1 MTLVYFF
8 ERAIKFVSE
17 NGIITFITSN
27 GWLNNEYGHKFQKFL
42 MSKTSV
48 IALVDTNYKYFD
60 NANVNTVKKGV
71 FFFLA
76 VPEQGTADSVV
87 SDARRGSKKKQG

>member
-1 MTLVYFF
+1 VENAGVLIE
-8 ERAIKFVSE
+8 ERR
-17 NGIITFITSN
+17 
-27 GWLNNEYGHKFQKFL
+27 
-42 MSKTSV
+42 
-48 IALVDTNYKYFD
+48 
-60 NANVNTVKKGV
+60 TVKKGV